1 METTITPA
9 ICGFC
14 GGSCLVDLHLQDG
27 KIVKVEG
34 NKTLPFSDGR
44 LCVKGAALKQAIY
57 SPERILYPMKRVGKR
72 GEGRFERISW
82 EEALDTIVKKME
94 ETKEKYGAKST
105 MVYVGH
111 PKWFRPYLTDFANH
125 YGTPNVGSESSTCAY
140 AFMLACKCCFGSDV
154 FMPQPD
160 MRRCKTLLIWG
171 VNPLYSNSVKGGKGF
186 LGAVERGVNVIV
198 VDPRC
203 TPTTEHAALH
213 LRPIPGTD
221 GALALGM
228 ARVMITEDLY
238 DKDYIEKYTYGFEEY
253 KEYVMEYT
261 PEKVEKITGV
271 PAGNMIK
278 AARLF
283 ASEKPSAIMTSASP
297 VVHNINGVQNARA
310 IELLSALT
318 GNFGMPGG
326 VMAPGPGR
334 PRMKGAFMNDWMQR
348 VDPDQ
353 DLSHEQFPAWR
364 KLIYYETQVTRI
376 ADYLEGKGEYPI
388 RTLLAFGMNHH
399 MWPRPD
405 RIEDTVQNLDFF
417 VNVDMYMNDTCKYAD
432 ILLPAAT
439 SLEREQVE
447 ILGPNILYYQ
457 PEAIQPMGEVKN
469 DIEILLEL
477 SNRMGFSIGDPQIHS
492 YEEYLDSLLS
502 PTGVTLAELK
512 EHPEGM
518 QPKNPAKVRT
528 SEQIL
533 QVKTPSGKIE
543 FVSQVLE
550 SCKKPGHEGLPIYHD
565 FRKQLPMEEYP
576 LILATGSRKPQ
587 LFHSRTYRIP
597 WLANLEETPVID
609 IHPEDARKLSLENG
623 EEVVLRTPVGAM
635 ELSVNFDSS
644 CLPGVVNVYHGAGEK
659 DINYLV
665 DDKYLDPIS
674 GFPGYKSYCCRIE
687 KKVMENEQSKM

>member
-44 LCVKGAALKQAIY
+44 LCVKGAALKQATY
-57 SPERILYPMKRVGKR
+57 SPDRLLYPMKRVGNR

-82 EEALDTIVKKME
+82 EEALDTIVEKME
-94 ETKEKYGAKST
+94 DTKEKYGAKST

-140 AFMLACKCCFGSDV
+140 ALMLACKCCFGSDV

-253 KEYVMEYT
+253 KEYVMEFT

-271 PAGNMIK
+271 PAGDMIK

-283 ASEKPSAIMTSASP
+283 ASEKSSAIMTSASP

-318 GNFGMPGG
+318 GNYGMPGG

-353 DLSHEQFPAWR
+353 DLSHDQFPAWR

-405 RIEDTVQNLDFF
+405 RIEDAMQNLDFF

-432 ILLPAAT
+432 LLLPAAT

-477 SNRMGFSIGDPQIHS
+477 SSRMGFSLGDPQIHS

-550 SCKKPGHEGLPIYHD
+550 SCKKPGHEGLPIYRD
-565 FRKQLPMEEYP
+565 FREQLPMEEYP

-587 LFHSRTYRIP
+587 LFHSRTYRLP

-635 ELSVNFDSS
+635 ELSVNLDSS

>member
-44 LCVKGAALKQAIY
+44 LCVKGAALKQATY
-57 SPERILYPMKRVGKR
+57 SPDRLLYPMKRVGNR

-82 EEALDTIVKKME
+82 EEALDTIVEKME
-94 ETKEKYGAKST
+94 DTKEKYGAKST

-140 AFMLACKCCFGSDV
+140 ALMLACKCCFGSDV

-253 KEYVMEYT
+253 KEYVMEFT

-271 PAGNMIK
+271 PAGDMIK

-283 ASEKPSAIMTSASP
+283 ASEKSSAIMTSASP

-318 GNFGMPGG
+318 GNYGMPGG

-353 DLSHEQFPAWR
+353 DLSHDQFPAWR

-405 RIEDTVQNLDFF
+405 RIEDAMQNLDFF

-477 SNRMGFSIGDPQIHS
+477 SSRMGFSLGDPQIHS

-550 SCKKPGHEGLPIYHD
+550 SCKKPGHEGLPIYRD
-565 FRKQLPMEEYP
+565 FREQLPMEEYP

-587 LFHSRTYRIP
+587 LFHSRTYRLP

-635 ELSVNFDSS
+635 ELSVNLDSS

>member
-44 LCVKGAALKQAIY
+44 LCVKGAALKQATY
-57 SPERILYPMKRVGKR
+57 SPDRLLYPMKRVGNR

-82 EEALDTIVKKME
+82 EEALDTIVEKME
-94 ETKEKYGAKST
+94 DTKEKYGAKST

-140 AFMLACKCCFGSDV
+140 ALMLACKCCFGSDV

-203 TPTTEHAALH
+203 TPTTEHSALH

-253 KEYVMEYT
+253 KEYVMEFT

-271 PAGNMIK
+271 PAGDMIK

-283 ASEKPSAIMTSASP
+283 ASEKSSAIMTSASP

-318 GNFGMPGG
+318 GNYGMPGG

-353 DLSHEQFPAWR
+353 DLSHDQFPAWR

-405 RIEDTVQNLDFF
+405 RIEDAMQNLDFF

-432 ILLPAAT
+432 LLLPAAT

-477 SNRMGFSIGDPQIHS
+477 SSRMGFSLGDPQIHS

-550 SCKKPGHEGLPIYHD
+550 SCKKPGHEGLPIYRD
-565 FRKQLPMEEYP
+565 FREQLPMEEYP

-587 LFHSRTYRIP
+587 LFHSRTYRLP

-635 ELSVNFDSS
+635 ELSVNLDSS

>member
-44 LCVKGAALKQAIY
+44 LCVKGAALKQATY
-57 SPERILYPMKRVGKR
+57 SPDRLLYPMKRVGNR

-82 EEALDTIVKKME
+82 EEALDTIVEKME
-94 ETKEKYGAKST
+94 DTKEKYGAKST

-140 AFMLACKCCFGSDV
+140 ALMLACKCCFGSDV

-253 KEYVMEYT
+253 KEYVMEFT

-271 PAGNMIK
+271 PAGDMIK

-283 ASEKPSAIMTSASP
+283 ASEKSSAIMTSASP

-318 GNFGMPGG
+318 GNYGMPGG

-353 DLSHEQFPAWR
+353 DLSHDQFPAWR

-405 RIEDTVQNLDFF
+405 RIEDAVQNLDFF

-477 SNRMGFSIGDPQIHS
+477 SSRMGFSLGDPQIHS

-550 SCKKPGHEGLPIYHD
+550 SCKKPGHEGLPIYRD
-565 FRKQLPMEEYP
+565 FREQLPMEEYP

-587 LFHSRTYRIP
+587 LFHSRTYRLP

-635 ELSVNFDSS
+635 ELSVNLDSS

>member
-44 LCVKGAALKQAIY
+44 LCVKGAALKQATY
-57 SPERILYPMKRVGKR
+57 SPDRLLYPMKRVGNR

-82 EEALDTIVKKME
+82 EEALDTIVEKME
-94 ETKEKYGAKST
+94 DTKEKYGAKST

-140 AFMLACKCCFGSDV
+140 ALMLACKCCFGSDV

-221 GALALGM
+221 GALALGLD
-228 ARVMITEDLY
+228 RVMITEDLY

-253 KEYVMEYT
+253 KEYVMEFT

-271 PAGNMIK
+271 PAGDMIK

-283 ASEKPSAIMTSASP
+283 ASEKSSAIMTSASP

-318 GNFGMPGG
+318 GNYGMPGG

-353 DLSHEQFPAWR
+353 DLSHDQFPAWR

-405 RIEDTVQNLDFF
+405 RIEDAMQNLDFF

-432 ILLPAAT
+432 LLLPAAT

-477 SNRMGFSIGDPQIHS
+477 SSRMGFSIGDPQIHS

-550 SCKKPGHEGLPIYHD
+550 SCKKPGHEGLPIYRD
-565 FRKQLPMEEYP
+565 FREQLPMEEYP

-587 LFHSRTYRIP
+587 LFHSRTYRLP
-597 WLANLEETPVID
+597 WLANLEGTPVID

-635 ELSVNFDSS
+635 ELSVNLDSS

>member
-14 GGSCLVDLHLQDG
+14 GGYCLVDLHLQDG

-44 LCVKGAALKQAIY
+44 LCVKGAALKQATY
-57 SPERILYPMKRVGKR
+57 SPDRLLYPMKRVGNR

-82 EEALDTIVKKME
+82 EEALDTIVEKME
-94 ETKEKYGAKST
+94 DTKEKYGAKST

-140 AFMLACKCCFGSDV
+140 ALMLACKCCFGSDV

-253 KEYVMEYT
+253 KEYVMEFT

-271 PAGNMIK
+271 PAGDMIK

-283 ASEKPSAIMTSASP
+283 ASEKSSAIMTSASP

-318 GNFGMPGG
+318 GNYGMPGG

-353 DLSHEQFPAWR
+353 DLSHDQFPAWR

-405 RIEDTVQNLDFF
+405 RIEDAVQNLDFF

-477 SNRMGFSIGDPQIHS
+477 SSRMGFSLGDPQIHS

-550 SCKKPGHEGLPIYHD
+550 SCKKPGHEGLPIYRD
-565 FRKQLPMEEYP
+565 FREQLPMEEYP

-587 LFHSRTYRIP
+587 LFHSRTYRLP

-635 ELSVNFDSS
+635 ELSVNLDSS

>member
-1 METTITPA
+1 METKITPA
-9 ICGFC
+9 ICGLC

-44 LCVKGAALKQAIY
+44 LCVKGAALKQATY
-57 SPERILYPMKRVGKR
+57 SPERLLYPMKRVGKR
-72 GEGRFERISW
+72 GEGKFERISW
-82 EEALDTIVKKME
+82 EEAIDAIAENMKK
-94 ETKEKYGAKST
+94 TKEQHGARSA

-140 AFMLACKCCFGSDV
+140 ALMLACKCCFGSNV

-160 MRRCKTLLIWG
+160 LRRCKTLMVWG

-186 LGAVERGVNVIV
+186 LSAASQGKHIIV

-203 TPTTEHAALH
+203 TPTTEHAEIH
-213 LRPIPGTD
+213 LRPVPGTD

-238 DKDYIEKYTYGFEEY
+238 DREYVEKYTYGFDSY
-253 KEYVMEYT
+253 KEYVMEFT
-261 PEKVEKITGV
+261 PEKVEQITGV
-271 PAGNMIK
+271 PAEDMEK

-283 ASEKPSAIMTSASP
+283 ASEGPGAIMTSASP
-297 VVHNINGVQNARA
+297 IVHNINGVQNARA
-310 IELLSALT
+310 IELLNALT
-318 GNFGMPGG
+318 GNYGMPGG

-334 PRMKGAFMNDWMQR
+334 PRLSGTFMNDWLER

-364 KLIYYETQVTRI
+364 KCIYYETQVTRI
-376 ADYLEGKGEYPI
+376 ADYLQGKGEYPI
-388 RTLLAFGMNHH
+388 HTLLAFGMNHH

-405 RIEDTVQNLDFF
+405 RIEEALESVDFF
-417 VNVDMYMNDTCKYAD
+417 ANVDMYMNETCRYAD

-439 SLEREQVE
+439 SLERAQVE
-447 ILGPNILYYQ
+447 ILGPDTLYYQ
-457 PEAIQPMGEVKN
+457 PEAITPMGEVKN

-477 SNRMGFSIGDPQIHS
+477 SERLGFSLGNPAVHS
-492 YEEYLDSLLS
+492 YEEYLESILAPTQITLS
-502 PTGVTLAELK
+502 ELK
-512 EHPEGM
+512 AHPEGM
-518 QPKNPAKVRT
+518 APKTPAKIRT
-528 SEQIL
+528 TEEIL
-533 QVKTPSGKIE
+533 NVKTPSGKIE
-543 FVSQVLE
+543 FVSQVLN
-550 SCKKPGHEGLPIYHD
+550 SCQKPGHEGLPVYRD
-565 FRKQLPMEEYP
+565 FREELPMDEYP

-587 LFHSRTYRIP
+587 LFHSRTYRLP
-597 WLANLEETPVID
+597 WLANLEEAPVID
-609 IHPEDARKLSLENG
+609 IHPEDAKRLLLDNG
-623 EEVVLRTPVGAM
+623 EEVILKTPVGAM
-635 ELSVNFDSS
+635 ELPINIDSS
-644 CLPGVVNVYHGAGEK
+644 CLPGVVNVYHGAGKK

-665 DDKYLDPIS
+665 DDRYLDPIS

-687 KKVMENEQSKM
+687 KKVKEYE

>member
-14 GGSCLVDLHLQDG
+14 GGSCLGDLHLQDG

-44 LCVKGAALKQAIY
+44 LCVKGAALKQATY
-57 SPERILYPMKRVGKR
+57 SPDRLLYPMKRVGNR

-82 EEALDTIVKKME
+82 EEALDTIVEKME
-94 ETKEKYGAKST
+94 DTKEKYGAKST

-140 AFMLACKCCFGSDV
+140 ALMLACKCCFGSDV

-253 KEYVMEYT
+253 KEYVMEFT

-271 PAGNMIK
+271 PAGDMIK

-283 ASEKPSAIMTSASP
+283 ASEKSSAIMTSASP

-318 GNFGMPGG
+318 GNYGMPGG

-353 DLSHEQFPAWR
+353 DLSHDQFPAWR

-405 RIEDTVQNLDFF
+405 RIEDAMQNLDFF

-432 ILLPAAT
+432 LLLPAAT

-477 SNRMGFSIGDPQIHS
+477 SSRMGFSLGDPQIHS

-550 SCKKPGHEGLPIYHD
+550 SCKKPGHEGLPIYRD
-565 FRKQLPMEEYP
+565 FREQLPMEEYP

-587 LFHSRTYRIP
+587 LFHSRTYRLP

-635 ELSVNFDSS
+635 ELSVNLDSS

>member
-44 LCVKGAALKQAIY
+44 LCVKGAALKQATY
-57 SPERILYPMKRVGKR
+57 SPDRLLYPMKRVGNR

-82 EEALDTIVKKME
+82 EEALDIIVEKME
-94 ETKEKYGAKST
+94 DTKEKYGAKST

-140 AFMLACKCCFGSDV
+140 ALMLACKCCFGSDV

-253 KEYVMEYT
+253 KEYVMEFT

-271 PAGNMIK
+271 PAGDMIK

-283 ASEKPSAIMTSASP
+283 ASEKSSAIMTSASP

-318 GNFGMPGG
+318 GNYGMPGG

-353 DLSHEQFPAWR
+353 DLSHDQFPAWR

-405 RIEDTVQNLDFF
+405 RIEDAMQNLDFF

-432 ILLPAAT
+432 LLLPAAT

-477 SNRMGFSIGDPQIHS
+477 SSRMGFSLGDPQIHS

-550 SCKKPGHEGLPIYHD
+550 SCKKPGHEGLPIYRD
-565 FRKQLPMEEYP
+565 FREQLPMEEYP

-587 LFHSRTYRIP
+587 LFHSRTYRLP

-635 ELSVNFDSS
+635 ELSVNLDSS

>member
-1 METTITPA
+1 MEITITPA

-44 LCVKGAALKQAIY
+44 LCVKGAALKQATY
-57 SPERILYPMKRVGKR
+57 SPDRLLYPMKRVGNR

-82 EEALDTIVKKME
+82 EEALDIIVEKME
-94 ETKEKYGAKST
+94 DTKEKYGAKST

-140 AFMLACKCCFGSDV
+140 ALMLACKCCFGSDV

-318 GNFGMPGG
+318 GNYGMPGG

-353 DLSHEQFPAWR
+353 DLSHDQFPAWR

-405 RIEDTVQNLDFF
+405 RIEDAVQNLDFF

-477 SNRMGFSIGDPQIHS
+477 SSRMGFSIGDPQIHS

-550 SCKKPGHEGLPIYHD
+550 SCKKPGHEGLPIYRD
-565 FRKQLPMEEYP
+565 FREQLPMEEYP

-587 LFHSRTYRIP
+587 LFHSRTYRLP

-635 ELSVNFDSS
+635 ELSVNLDSS

-687 KKVMENEQSKM
+687 KKVMEDEQSKM

>member
-14 GGSCLVDLHLQDG
+14 GGYCLVDLHLQDG

-44 LCVKGAALKQAIY
+44 LCVKGAALKQATY
-57 SPERILYPMKRVGKR
+57 SPDRLLYPMKRVGNR

-82 EEALDTIVKKME
+82 EEALDTIVEKME
-94 ETKEKYGAKST
+94 DTKEKYGAKST

-140 AFMLACKCCFGSDV
+140 ALMLACKCCFGSDV

-253 KEYVMEYT
+253 KEYVMEFT

-271 PAGNMIK
+271 PAGDMIK

-283 ASEKPSAIMTSASP
+283 ASEKSSAIMTSASP

-318 GNFGMPGG
+318 GNYGMPGG

-353 DLSHEQFPAWR
+353 DLSHDQFPAWR

-405 RIEDTVQNLDFF
+405 RIEDAVQNLDFF

-477 SNRMGFSIGDPQIHS
+477 SSRMGFSIGDPQIHS

-550 SCKKPGHEGLPIYHD
+550 SCKKPGHEGLPIYRD
-565 FRKQLPMEEYP
+565 FREQLPMEEYP

-587 LFHSRTYRIP
+587 LFHSRTYRLP
-597 WLANLEETPVID
+597 WLANLEGTPVID

-635 ELSVNFDSS
+635 ELSVNLDSS
-644 CLPGVVNVYHGAGEK
+644 CLPGVVNVYHGAGKK

-687 KKVMENEQSKM
+687 KKVMEDEQSKM

>member
-1 METTITPA
+1 MEITITPA

-44 LCVKGAALKQAIY
+44 LCVKGAALKQATY
-57 SPERILYPMKRVGKR
+57 SPDRLLYPMKRVGNR

-82 EEALDTIVKKME
+82 EEALDIIVEKME
-94 ETKEKYGAKST
+94 DTKEKYGAKST

-140 AFMLACKCCFGSDV
+140 ALMLACKCCFGSDV

-253 KEYVMEYT
+253 KEYVMEFT

-318 GNFGMPGG
+318 GNYGMPGG

-353 DLSHEQFPAWR
+353 DLSHDQFPAWR

-405 RIEDTVQNLDFF
+405 RIEDAMQNLDFF

-432 ILLPAAT
+432 LLLPAAT

-477 SNRMGFSIGDPQIHS
+477 SSRMGFSLGDPQIHS

-550 SCKKPGHEGLPIYHD
+550 SCKKPGHEGLPIYRD
-565 FRKQLPMEEYP
+565 FREQLPMEEYP

-587 LFHSRTYRIP
+587 LFHSRTYRLP

-635 ELSVNFDSS
+635 ELSVNLDSS

>member
-44 LCVKGAALKQAIY
+44 LCVKGAALKQATY
-57 SPERILYPMKRVGKR
+57 SPDRLLYPMKRVGNR

-82 EEALDTIVKKME
+82 EEALDTIVEKME
-94 ETKEKYGAKST
+94 DTKEKYGAKST

-111 PKWFRPYLTDFANH
+111 PKWFRQYLTDFANH

-140 AFMLACKCCFGSDV
+140 ALMLACKCCFGSDV

-198 VDPRC
+198 VDPRY

-253 KEYVMEYT
+253 KEYVMEFT

-271 PAGNMIK
+271 PAGDMIK

-283 ASEKPSAIMTSASP
+283 ASEKSSAIMTSASP

-318 GNFGMPGG
+318 GNYGMPGG

-353 DLSHEQFPAWR
+353 DLSHDQFPAWR

-405 RIEDTVQNLDFF
+405 RIEDAVQNLDFF

-477 SNRMGFSIGDPQIHS
+477 SSRMGFSIGDPQIHS

-550 SCKKPGHEGLPIYHD
+550 SCKKPGHEGLPIYRD
-565 FRKQLPMEEYP
+565 FREQLPMEEYP

-587 LFHSRTYRIP
+587 LFHSRTYRLP
-597 WLANLEETPVID
+597 WLANLEGTPVID

-635 ELSVNFDSS
+635 ELSVNLDSS
-644 CLPGVVNVYHGAGEK
+644 CLPGVVNVYHGAGKK

-687 KKVMENEQSKM
+687 KKVMEDEQSKM

>member
-44 LCVKGAALKQAIY
+44 LCVKGAALKQATY
-57 SPERILYPMKRVGKR
+57 SPDRLLYPMKRVGNR

-82 EEALDTIVKKME
+82 EEALDTIVEKME
-94 ETKEKYGAKST
+94 DTKEKYGAKST

-140 AFMLACKCCFGSDV
+140 ALMLACKCCFGSDV

-253 KEYVMEYT
+253 KEYVMEFT

-271 PAGNMIK
+271 PAGDMIK

-283 ASEKPSAIMTSASP
+283 ASEKSSAIMTSASP

-318 GNFGMPGG
+318 GNYGMPGG

-353 DLSHEQFPAWR
+353 DLSHDQFPAWR

-405 RIEDTVQNLDFF
+405 RIEDAVQNLDFF

-477 SNRMGFSIGDPQIHS
+477 SSRMGFSLGDPQIHS

-550 SCKKPGHEGLPIYHD
+550 SCKKPGHEGLPIYRD
-565 FRKQLPMEEYP
+565 FREQLPMEEYP

-587 LFHSRTYRIP
+587 LFHSRTYRLP

-635 ELSVNFDSS
+635 ELSVNLDSS
-644 CLPGVVNVYHGAGEK
+644 CLPGVVNVYHGAGKK

-687 KKVMENEQSKM
+687 KKVMEDEQSKM

>member
-14 GGSCLVDLHLQDG
+14 GGYCLVDLHLQDG

-44 LCVKGAALKQAIY
+44 LCVKGAALKQATY
-57 SPERILYPMKRVGKR
+57 SPDRLLYPMKRVGNR

-82 EEALDTIVKKME
+82 EEALDTIVEKME
-94 ETKEKYGAKST
+94 DTKEKYGAKST

-140 AFMLACKCCFGSDV
+140 ALMLACKCCFGSDV

-253 KEYVMEYT
+253 KEYVMEFT

-271 PAGNMIK
+271 PAGDMIK

-283 ASEKPSAIMTSASP
+283 ASEKSSAIMTSASP

-318 GNFGMPGG
+318 GNYGMPGG

-353 DLSHEQFPAWR
+353 DLSHDQFPAWR

-405 RIEDTVQNLDFF
+405 RIEDAVQNLDFF

-477 SNRMGFSIGDPQIHS
+477 SSRMGFSLGDPQIHS

-550 SCKKPGHEGLPIYHD
+550 SCKKPGHEGLPIYRD
-565 FRKQLPMEEYP
+565 FREQLPMEEYP

-587 LFHSRTYRIP
+587 LFHSRTYRLP

-635 ELSVNFDSS
+635 ELSVNLDSS

-687 KKVMENEQSKM
+687 KKVMEDEQSKM

>member
-1 METTITPA
+1 
-9 ICGFC
+9 
-14 GGSCLVDLHLQDG
+14 
-27 KIVKVEG
+27 
-34 NKTLPFSDGR
+34 
-44 LCVKGAALKQAIY
+44 
-57 SPERILYPMKRVGKR
+57 
-72 GEGRFERISW
+72 
-82 EEALDTIVKKME
+82 
-94 ETKEKYGAKST
+94 
-105 MVYVGH
+105 
-111 PKWFRPYLTDFANH
+111 
-125 YGTPNVGSESSTCAY
+125 
-140 AFMLACKCCFGSDV
+140 
-154 FMPQPD
+154 
-160 MRRCKTLLIWG
+160 
-171 VNPLYSNSVKGGKGF
+171 
-186 LGAVERGVNVIV
+186 
-198 VDPRC
+198 
-203 TPTTEHAALH
+203 
-213 LRPIPGTD
+213 
-221 GALALGM
+221 
-228 ARVMITEDLY
+228 
-238 DKDYIEKYTYGFEEY
+238 
-253 KEYVMEYT
+253 
-261 PEKVEKITGV
+261 
-271 PAGNMIK
+271 
-278 AARLF
+278 
-283 ASEKPSAIMTSASP
+283 MTSASP

-318 GNFGMPGG
+318 GNYGMPGG

-353 DLSHEQFPAWR
+353 DLSHDQFPAWR

-405 RIEDTVQNLDFF
+405 RIEDAMQNLDFF

-432 ILLPAAT
+432 LLLPAAT

-477 SNRMGFSIGDPQIHS
+477 SSRMGFSLGDPQIHS

-550 SCKKPGHEGLPIYHD
+550 SCKKPGHEGLPIYRD
-565 FRKQLPMEEYP
+565 FREQLPMEEYP

-587 LFHSRTYRIP
+587 LFHSRTYRLP

-635 ELSVNFDSS
+635 ELSVNLDSS

>member
-1 METTITPA
+1 MEITITPA

-44 LCVKGAALKQAIY
+44 LCVKGAALKQATY
-57 SPERILYPMKRVGKR
+57 SPDRLLYPMKRVGNR

-82 EEALDTIVKKME
+82 EEALDIIVEKME
-94 ETKEKYGAKST
+94 DTKEKYGAKST

-140 AFMLACKCCFGSDV
+140 ALMLACKCCFGSDV

-253 KEYVMEYT
+253 KEYVMEFT

-318 GNFGMPGG
+318 GNYGMPGG

-353 DLSHEQFPAWR
+353 DLSHDQFPAWR

-405 RIEDTVQNLDFF
+405 RIEDAMQNLDFF

-432 ILLPAAT
+432 LLLPAAT

-477 SNRMGFSIGDPQIHS
+477 SSRMGFSLGDPQIHS

-518 QPKNPAKVRT
+518 QPQNPAKVRT

-550 SCKKPGHEGLPIYHD
+550 SCKKPGHEGLPIYRD
-565 FRKQLPMEEYP
+565 FREQLPMEEYP

-587 LFHSRTYRIP
+587 LFHSRTYRLP

-635 ELSVNFDSS
+635 ELSVNLDSS

>member
-1 METTITPA
+1 MEITITPA

-44 LCVKGAALKQAIY
+44 LCVKGAALKQATY
-57 SPERILYPMKRVGKR
+57 SPDRLLYPMKRVGNR

-82 EEALDTIVKKME
+82 EEALDTIVEKME
-94 ETKEKYGAKST
+94 DTKEKYGAKST

-140 AFMLACKCCFGSDV
+140 ALMLACKCCFGSDV

-253 KEYVMEYT
+253 KEYVMEFT

-318 GNFGMPGG
+318 GNYGMPGG

-353 DLSHEQFPAWR
+353 DLSHDQFPAWR

-405 RIEDTVQNLDFF
+405 RIEDAMQNLDFF

-477 SNRMGFSIGDPQIHS
+477 SSRMGFSLGDPQIHS

-550 SCKKPGHEGLPIYHD
+550 SCKKPGHEGLPIYRD
-565 FRKQLPMEEYP
+565 FREQLPMEEYP

-587 LFHSRTYRIP
+587 LFHSRTYRLP
-597 WLANLEETPVID
+597 WLANLEGTPVID

-635 ELSVNFDSS
+635 ELSVNLDSS

>member
-14 GGSCLVDLHLQDG
+14 GGSCLVELHLQDG

-44 LCVKGAALKQAIY
+44 LCVKGAALKQATY
-57 SPERILYPMKRVGKR
+57 SPDRLLYPMKRVGNR

-82 EEALDTIVKKME
+82 EEALDTIVEKME
-94 ETKEKYGAKST
+94 DTKEKYGAKST

-140 AFMLACKCCFGSDV
+140 ALMLACKCCFGSDV

-253 KEYVMEYT
+253 KEYVMEFT

-271 PAGNMIK
+271 PAGDMIK

-283 ASEKPSAIMTSASP
+283 ASEKSSAIMTSASP

-318 GNFGMPGG
+318 GNYGMPGG

-353 DLSHEQFPAWR
+353 DLSHDQFPAWR

-405 RIEDTVQNLDFF
+405 RIEDAMQNLDFF

-432 ILLPAAT
+432 LLLPAAT

-477 SNRMGFSIGDPQIHS
+477 SSRMGFSLGDPQIHS

-550 SCKKPGHEGLPIYHD
+550 SCKKPGHEGLPIYRD
-565 FRKQLPMEEYP
+565 FREQLPMEEYP

-587 LFHSRTYRIP
+587 LFHSRTYRLP

-635 ELSVNFDSS
+635 ELSVNLDSS

>member
-44 LCVKGAALKQAIY
+44 LCVKGAALKQATY
-57 SPERILYPMKRVGKR
+57 SPDRLLYPMKRVGNR

-82 EEALDTIVKKME
+82 EEALDTIVEKME
-94 ETKEKYGAKST
+94 DTKEKYGAKST

-140 AFMLACKCCFGSDV
+140 ALMLACKCCFGSDV

-253 KEYVMEYT
+253 KEYVMEFT

-271 PAGNMIK
+271 PAGDMIK

-283 ASEKPSAIMTSASP
+283 ASEKSSAIMTSASP

-318 GNFGMPGG
+318 GNYGMPGG

-353 DLSHEQFPAWR
+353 DLSHDQFPAWR

-405 RIEDTVQNLDFF
+405 RIEDAMQNLDFF

-432 ILLPAAT
+432 LLLPAAT

-477 SNRMGFSIGDPQIHS
+477 SSRMGFSLGDPQIHS

-518 QPKNPAKVRT
+518 QPKNTAKVRT

-550 SCKKPGHEGLPIYHD
+550 SCKKPGHEGLPIYRD
-565 FRKQLPMEEYP
+565 FREQLPMEEYP

-587 LFHSRTYRIP
+587 LFHSRTYRLP

-635 ELSVNFDSS
+635 ELSVNLDSS